1 MGMSWKLAREVV
13 MRHDSAD
20 PFQTYS
26 PRSKLVELQVFY
38 ERRDALAAVAGSAA
52 ARSKSSPGVPPHG
65 SGSSR
70 QTRSNPP
77 ASTRVV
83 RPTTGPVRGRSRT
96 RKVVLH
102 QAICFIVNDLSE
114 WFGVR

>member
-1 MGMSWKLAREVV
+1 

-38 ERRDALAAVAGSAA
+38 ERRDALAAVAESSA
-52 ARSKSSPGVPPHG
+52 ARSSGVPPHG

-70 QTRSNPP
+70 HTRSNPP

-83 RPTTGPVRGRSRT
+83 RPTTAPVRGRSRT

-102 QAICFIVNDLSE
+102 QAICFIVNDLSK